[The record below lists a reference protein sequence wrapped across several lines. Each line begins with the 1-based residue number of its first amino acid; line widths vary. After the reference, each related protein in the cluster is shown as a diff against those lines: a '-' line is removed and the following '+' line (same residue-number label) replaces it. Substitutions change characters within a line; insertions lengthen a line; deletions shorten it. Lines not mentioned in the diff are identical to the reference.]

1 MHVTPTELRVVRHGD
16 LLLRFALLD
25 EVAYVLAELPATGS
39 AGTSLEDACSEA
51 HWAIVL
57 RGDLALEYDG
67 DRRSLTAGTI
77 FHVPEGPPEHRF
89 RAADRVVF
97 AGFVP
102 IDRIGRAYPDIL
114 LDPDADGAS
123 NPFGDP
129 SPSSSV
135 TMMPG
140 LGTVQAGLG
149 RVEAEAAL
157 MGPWVACR
165 STFGKTSGYG
175 STWCDLPHWGMV
187 LTGSATIEWEDD
199 VEVLTA
205 GDVYYCPAGPPAHH
219 IEVADAAT
227 IADFTPSS
235 AFGRTERIADWRPRL
250 PILERAAEAKAAG

>member
-1 MHVTPTELRVVRHGD
+1 VHVTPTELRVVSRGD

-25 EVAYVLAELPATGS
+25 RAAYVLAEMPSTGS
-39 AGTSLEDACSEA
+39 AGSSLEDACTEG

-57 RGDLALEYDG
+57 RGQLELEYDG
-67 DRRSLTAGTI
+67 ESRSLPAGTL

-89 RAADRVVF
+89 RTAGRTVF

-102 IDRIGRAYPDIL
+102 IERIGVAYPDTM
-114 LDPDADGAS
+114 PDAGEPAPS
-123 NPFGDP
+123 DP
-129 SPSSSV
+129 IVDRLPPASV

-175 STWCDLPHWGMV
+175 SSWCDLPHWGMV
-187 LTGSATIEWEDD
+187 LTGGVTIEWEDD
-199 VEVLTA
+199 VEILTA
-205 GDVYYCPAGPPAHH
+205 GDVYYCPAGPPGHH

-227 IADFTPSS
+227 IVDFTPRD
-235 AFGRTERIADWRPRL
+235 AFAATDRVAEWRPRI
-250 PILERAAEAKAAG
+250 PILEAATADAPR

>member
-1 MHVTPTELRVVRHGD
+1 VHVTPTELRVVNRGD

-25 EVAYVLAELPATGS
+25 RAAYVLAEVPSTGS
-39 AGTSLEDACSEA
+39 AGSSLEEACAEG

-57 RGDLALEYDG
+57 RGQLELEYDG
-67 DRRSLTAGTI
+67 DSRLLPAGTL

-89 RAADRVVF
+89 RAAERTVF

-102 IDRIGRAYPDIL
+102 IERIGAAYPDSQ
-114 LDPDADGAS
+114 LDVAEPS
-123 NPFGDP
+123 DP
-129 SPSSSV
+129 LVEGSPPASV

-165 STFGKTSGYG
+165 ATFGKTSGYG
-175 STWCDLPHWGMV
+175 SSWCDLPHWGMV
-187 LTGSATIEWEDD
+187 LTGGATIEWEHD
-199 VEVLTA
+199 VEILTA
-205 GDVYYCPAGPPAHH
+205 GDAYYCPAGPPGHH

-227 IADFTPSS
+227 IVDFTPRD
-235 AFGRTERIADWRPRL
+235 AYATTDRVAEWRPRI
-250 PILERAAEAKAAG
+250 PILEAAAAATADAPH